1 MELNA
6 KQNQYKRLALHLQL
20 DCNSTICLLLPLFTL
35 NTKHIQHNTYS
46 GKRNKKINFAFK
58 KSLNPPLK
66 CSPESHKGTL
76 FNQHFRRGL
85 NFYARQILCSSSSF
99 GSPLLWALSS
109 IFQDRTLISST
120 IVDIWVPNGALLTGK
135 LSVLVKIHFAKPKKI
150 PPTFP

>member
-1 MELNA
+1 MKHCVYCIMGIQFYSLEIYDIFFSAQRKIYYQIELNA
-6 KQNQYKRLALHLQL
+6 RQTQYKRLALHLQL

-35 NTKHIQHNTYS
+35 NTKHIEHEPTAHVCTYS

-85 NFYARQILCSSSSF
+85 DFYARQILCSSSSF
-99 GSPLLWALSS
+99 GSPLLYPLFSK
-109 IFQDRTLISST
+109 
-120 IVDIWVPNGALLTGK
+120 TG
-135 LSVLVKIHFAKPKKI
+135 L
-150 PPTFP
+150 